1 MLPMCADMGV
11 GCAPYSPQGEGR
23 LSRFWGTQIDRSG
36 VDVRWLRLG
45 STATHAIH
53 RTVGGRQQLTTCVL
67 KFPEPCPYGRRPS
80 DSQAF
85 PAESLA
91 VPHRI
96 GTC

>member
-45 STATHAIH
+45 PPL
-53 RTVGGRQQLTTCVL
+53 RTLYIAR
-67 KFPEPCPYGRRPS
+67 
-80 DSQAF
+80 
-85 PAESLA
+85 
-91 VPHRI
+91 
-96 GTC
+96 

>member
-1 MLPMCADMGV
+1 MLPMCADRGV

-53 RTVGGRQQLTTCVL
+53 RTVGGRQQLTTGVL
-67 KFPEPCPYGRRPS
+67 KFPEPCPLR
-80 DSQAF
+80 QA
-85 PAESLA
+85 AK
-91 VPHRI
+91 
-96 GTC
+96 

>member
-23 LSRFWGTQIDRSG
+23 LSRFWGTQVDRSG

-67 KFPEPCPYGRRPS
+67 KFPEPCPTAGG
-80 DSQAF
+80 QVIVKLF
-85 PAESLA
+85 PLNRLQSRTE
-91 VPHRI
+91 
-96 GTC
+96 